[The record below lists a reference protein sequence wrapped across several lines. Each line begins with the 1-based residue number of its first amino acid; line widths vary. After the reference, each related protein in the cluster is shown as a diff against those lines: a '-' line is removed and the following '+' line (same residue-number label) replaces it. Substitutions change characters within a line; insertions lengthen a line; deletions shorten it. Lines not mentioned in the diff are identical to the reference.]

1 MKKGIIFLFVLALFA
16 SGCTNKREHLSKN
29 DINNALAAR
38 EAGDMGIDNVLPT
51 VGKIY
56 IENITQGS
64 QDGNSD
70 EMLKAHLIYTLS
82 ADISKD
88 NYSDISSSSEC
99 FWESKSED
107 TVFTDNNS
115 SMYMRSRLAVDE
127 YGVYACQPVQVEFK
141 KDGEFDKSYNPDSQI
156 IVKFINKYGEY
167 VRNAD
172 NSSEFSINITLNTAD
187 RHNIINLATS
197 PATVLF
203 QRADGLFQAGFT
215 AYRGMTGLQQ
225 YIGSAMYEARVKSPG
240 GSTIVDPALASSNY
254 TAELEEDKARITQW
268 LENSSV
274 DENAGIY
281 SESAFISSYGP
292 PIALPAFRKSDI
304 NYRKLRVALLRHN
317 NYPVIISY
325 DKKLY
330 TMGHITNLNDIS
342 ENYPY
347 HIRNNDNWFAYAGVQ
362 LKSSSDLNKFQVG
375 EIKPVNGVEAKFI
388 STVPITSDLDTTIA
402 LNETD
407 KEYYMSGNPF
417 YSPKLCKES
426 ATYST
431 ITYAFTYNFNCTFD
445 STAKAGAVKL
455 TGLQKKI
462 GDASTAVATDSDIYY
477 IGRDGKGYYIDLRPE
492 GINGENIRNGL
503 PIQSVPVNWDV
514 AEDKFNFTPEEKASK
529 YVVDM
534 TYANMNHAV
543 LPTLLLND
551 GSILFTVRKIV
562 NGEVTNV
569 VRHFYIN
576 KNGISVNDPKST
588 DNIKMQM
595 LIGPTAAYG
604 EDGKIYYFTDVP
616 ALGISYKPTKT
627 NKDEDYIAFTFGDP
641 VQFIGT
647 VTDKENFFN
656 LHYGVLDINDM
667 IKSLDSNNQSL
678 ENMAYLPYNPL
689 TPQFEDV
696 LISGDGSVSLETV
709 LYRGFRT
716 NSHLF
721 VNMNK
726 NADLSYIA
734 IPYYFYG
741 FADENTVEPSS
752 WIIKNNGLMA
762 AEVKNN
768 NISKVY
774 STFDHPKLPFKY
786 TPYSRNTTF
795 FANKKGLFSFV
806 SYNTRLTKSI
816 CQDNAAGC
824 TTTDDANKLDDILVD
839 YFYFAKNSD
848 NYLEEANG
856 MNNYISTPFVEESRM
871 SNFPDT
877 QNYAA
882 QGFEPQLISSWFS
895 YEYKETPETRAKSI
909 QSTELLP
916 AYIPQY
922 WFESIKGRFSSF
934 MNLSYDDFIN
944 SFTGKSLY
952 QYAYGVGRYRYYP
965 VKAFPAWRAR
975 KLNSEILQYQS
986 RYGTL
991 VPISHGA
998 TAEKLYGKFLDGFSL
1013 SATLGIYDTTTYVAP
1028 RKYMNNFY
1036 TFYDRDKI
1044 AQGDD
1049 LGSSAF
1055 GDLNDAAT
1063 TNIVTNGI
1071 GYIQDKG
1078 NYMWRNEQADTSGT
1092 GNIPLSEFP
1101 FVEYN

>member
-1 MKKGIIFLFVLALFA
+1 MKKSIIFLLLLISFA
-16 SGCTNKREHLSKN
+16 AGCTNNREHLGIN
-29 DINNALAAR
+29 DINKSLPER
-38 EAGDMGIDNVLPT
+38 EDGDMGIHNVLPT
-51 VGKIY
+51 IGKVY
-56 IENITQGS
+56 VESVTKGS
-64 QDGNSD
+64 QDGTDD
-70 EMLKAHLIYTLS
+70 EMLKAHLIYSLS
-82 ADISKD
+82 ADLTKD
-88 NYSDISSSSEC
+88 NYSDVETGSEC
-99 FWESKSED
+99 EWESKSED
-107 TVFTDNNS
+107 TVFLDNNS
-115 SMYMRSRLAVDE
+115 SMYIRSRLSLDE
-127 YGVYACQPVQVEFK
+127 YGVYSCTPVKVDFK
-141 KDGEFDKSYNPDSQI
+141 KDGEFDNNYNPDSQI
-156 IVKFINKYGEY
+156 IVRYINKNGEY
-167 VRNAD
+167 VKTAD
-172 NSSEFSINITLNTAD
+172 NSSVFSVNITLNTAD
-187 RHNIINLATS
+187 RHNILNMATS

-225 YIGSAMYEARVKSPG
+225 YIGSAMYEAKVKSPG
-240 GSTIVDPALASSNY
+240 GSTIVDPALASSSY
-254 TAELEEDKARITQW
+254 STELDEDKVRIDKW
-268 LENSSV
+268 LQNSSK

-317 NYPVIISY
+317 SYPLVISY

-330 TMGHITNLNDIS
+330 TMGHITNLENIA
-342 ENYPY
+342 ENYTY

-362 LKSSSDLNKFQVG
+362 LKSSADFNKFQVG
-375 EIKPVNGVEAKFI
+375 EIKPLNGVEAKFVN
-388 STVPITSDLDTTIA
+388 TVPITSDLDTTIA

-417 YSPKLCKES
+417 YSPKLCKEDAVYS
-426 ATYST
+426 DITYS
-431 ITYAFTYNFNCTFD
+431 FSYNFNCTFD

-455 TGLQKKI
+455 NGLQKKI

-492 GINGENIRNGL
+492 GVNGENIRNGN
-503 PIQSVPVNWDV
+503 PIISVPVNWDI
-514 AEDKFNFTPEEKASK
+514 AEDKFNFTDAEKASK
-529 YVVDM
+529 YVIDM

-551 GSILFTVRKIV
+551 GSIVFTTRKIV
-562 NGEVTNV
+562 NGEVANV

-576 KNGISVNDPKST
+576 KNGISINDPKHP

-604 EDGKIYYFTDVP
+604 EDGNIYYFTDVP

-627 NKDEDYIAFTFGDP
+627 NKDDDYIAFTYGDP
-641 VQFIGT
+641 VQFLGT
-647 VTDKENFFN
+647 VTNKENFFN
-656 LHYGVLDINDM
+656 LHYGVLDINEM
-667 IKSLDSNNQSL
+667 IKSVDGSRQSL

-696 LISGDGSVSLETV
+696 LVSGDGTVSLQTV
-709 LYRGFRT
+709 LYRGYRT

-721 VNMNK
+721 VNLNK

-741 FADENTVEPSS
+741 FADENTVEPSN

-774 STFDHPKLPFKY
+774 STFDHPRLPFKY

-795 FANKKGLFSFV
+795 FGNKKGLFSFV
-806 SYNTRLTKSI
+806 SFNTRLSKSI
-816 CQDNAAGC
+816 CQDNPAGC
-824 TTTDDANKLDDILVD
+824 TVQDDANKLDDILVD
-839 YFYFAKNSD
+839 YFYFAKDSAD
-848 NYLEEANG
+848 YLEEANG

-871 SNFPDT
+871 SNYPNT
-877 QNYAA
+877 QNYAS

-895 YEYKETPETRAKSI
+895 YEYKETPETKAKSI
-909 QSTELLP
+909 QSTPLLP

-922 WFESIKGRFSSF
+922 WFETIKGRFSTF
-934 MNLSYDDFIN
+934 MNLSYDDFIS
-944 SFTGKSLY
+944 SFAGKSLY

-975 KLNSEILQYQS
+975 KLNSEILQYQT

-991 VPISHGA
+991 VPLSHGA
-998 TAEKLYGKFLDGFSL
+998 TAEKLYGKFLDAFSL
-1013 SATLGIYDTTTYVAP
+1013 SSALGIYDTTTYVAP
-1028 RKYMNNFY
+1028 RKYMTNFY
-1036 TFYDRDKI
+1036 TFYDKEKL
-1044 AQGDD
+1044 AQGAD
-1049 LGSSAF
+1049 LGASTF
-1055 GDLNDAAT
+1055 GDLNDTAT
-1063 TNIVTNGI
+1063 TDIVTNGI

-1078 NYMWRNEQADTSGT
+1078 NYMWRNEPVDVSGT
-1092 GNIPLSEFP
+1092 GNIPLTDFP